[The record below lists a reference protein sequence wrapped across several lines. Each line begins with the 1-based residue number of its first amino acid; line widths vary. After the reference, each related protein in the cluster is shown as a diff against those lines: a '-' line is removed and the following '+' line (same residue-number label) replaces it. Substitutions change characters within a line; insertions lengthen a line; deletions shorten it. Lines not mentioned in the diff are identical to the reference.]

1 MLLERRR
8 WRARTDPSP
17 ASSCCRARSTSSVL
31 IGVYPTDAISLA
43 AAETVLLLV
52 GLAAT
57 LAPALRAVRANPF
70 DIIRAV

>member
-1 MLLERRR
+1 MASQDRPLSRIELLQG
-8 WRARTDPSP
+8 TLD
-17 ASSCCRARSTSSVL
+17 L
-31 IGVYPTDAISLA
+31 IILA